1 MPPPVLTVSELNRL
15 ARTAIEQRLP
25 LLWVSGE
32 VSNLTRAPSGHYYFS
47 LKDASAQVRCVMFRS
62 RAQLLPWRLEN
73 GQQVEANALPSLYEA
88 RGEFQ
93 LGVETLRRAGLGKLY
108 EAFVRLRDRLAAEG
122 LFADGSKR
130 SLPRFPRAIGI
141 VTSPRAA
148 ALHDVLTALQ
158 RRAPHVP
165 VLIYPTLV
173 QGDDAPAQIVAALQA
188 AGSRAECDLLLLVRG
203 GGSLEDLIAFND
215 EAVAR
220 AVRGC
225 PVPVVVGVGHETD
238 TTIADLA
245 ADLRAPTPTAA
256 AEFASAGW
264 HAAAEEI
271 AALEVGLRSAMHRRL
286 ERRMQAVD
294 LLARRLV
301 HPAEACARTAQRL
314 AHLATRLEAAAHR
327 RLHREQGRLA
337 DLRLRAASC
346 RPRVEPSAARVAAA
360 ARLLDQ
366 AWRRAQET
374 RSARLERLAASL
386 AALNPEATLARGYSI
401 VRNAAG
407 AIVSNAA
414 DVNEGESLSLRFAS
428 GGAETVVIR
437 TVPD

>member
-1 MPPPVLTVSELNRL
+1 MPAILTVSELNRL

-32 VSNLTRAPSGHYYFS
+32 VSNLTRAPSGHVYFS
-47 LKDASAQVRCVMFRS
+47 LKDAAAQVRCVMFRS

-73 GQQVEANALPSLYEA
+73 GQQVEANALPTLYEA

-122 LFADGSKR
+122 LFADDIKR
-130 SLPRFPRAIGI
+130 PLPRFPRTIGI

-148 ALHDVLTALQ
+148 ALHDVLTALD
-158 RRAPHVP
+158 RRAPHVGAI
-165 VLIYPTLV
+165 VYPTLV
-173 QGDDAPAQIVAALQA
+173 QGEDAPAQIVAALAA
-188 AGSRAECDLLLLVRG
+188 AGARDECDVLLLVRG
-203 GGSLEDLIAFND
+203 GGSLEDLVAFND

-220 AVRGC
+220 ALRAC
-225 PVPVVVGVGHETD
+225 PIPVVVGVGHETD

-256 AEFASAGW
+256 AEFVTAGW
-264 HAAAEEI
+264 HVAAEET
-271 AALEVGLRSAMHRRL
+271 AALDLALKNAMRRRL

-314 AHLATRLEAAAHR
+314 AHLATRLEATAHR
-327 RLHREQGRLA
+327 RLNREQGRLA
-337 DLRLRAASC
+337 ELRLRLASS
-346 RPRVEPSAARVAAA
+346 RPRI
-360 ARLLDQ
+360 
-366 AWRRAQET
+366 ET
-374 RSARLERLAASL
+374 GRARLERLAASL

-401 VRNAAG
+401 VRDAAG
-407 AIVSNAA
+407 AIVRDGAA
-414 DVNEGESLSLRFAS
+414 LAEGDRVSLRFAT

>member
-1 MPPPVLTVSELNRL
+1 MPPPVLSVSELNRL
-15 ARTAIEQRLP
+15 VRTAIEQRLP

-32 VSNLTRAPSGHYYFS
+32 VSNLTRAPSGHIYFS
-47 LKDASAQVRCVMFRS
+47 LKDAAAQVRCVMFRS

-93 LGVETLRRAGLGKLY
+93 LGVETLRRAGIGKLY
-108 EAFVRLRDRLAAEG
+108 EAFVRLRDKLAAEG
-122 LFADGSKR
+122 LFADDLKR
-130 SLPRFPRAIGI
+130 PLPRFPPAVGI

-148 ALHDVLTALQ
+148 ALHDVLTALE

-165 VLIYPTLV
+165 VVIYPTLV
-173 QGDDAPAQIVAALQA
+173 QGDDAPAQIVAALA
-188 AGSRAECDLLLLVRG
+188 AASARAECDLLLLVRG
-203 GGSLEDLIAFND
+203 GGSLEDLVAFND

-220 AVRGC
+220 AVRDC
-225 PVPVVVGVGHETD
+225 PLPVVVGVGHETD

-245 ADLRAPTPTAA
+245 ADRRAPTPTAA

-264 HAAAEEI
+264 HAAAEEV
-271 AALEVGLRSAMHRRL
+271 AALDLALTNAMRRRL

-327 RLHREQGRLA
+327 RLHREHARLA
-337 DLRLRAASC
+337 ELRLRSASC
-346 RPRVEPSAARVAAA
+346 RPHVEAKAAQVTAT
-360 ARLLDQ
+360 ARRLEQ
-366 AWRRAQET
+366 AWSHAQEA
-374 RSARLERLAASL
+374 RRARLERLAASL
-386 AALNPEATLARGYSI
+386 AALNPDATLARGYSI
-401 VRNAAG
+401 VRDAAG
-407 AIVSNAA
+407 AIVRDA
-414 DVNEGESLSLRFAS
+414 VQVTEGDRLSLRFGTGS
-428 GGAETVVIR
+428 AETVVIR
-437 TVPD
+437 AVPD